1 MVIEQVELHAAA
13 GREEELLRFLAEN
26 RAVLESAKGFRS
38 FLFGRGV
45 EDPSK
50 VMLVVGWDSLED
62 HKAATQ
68 RPQFQAWSGELRG
81 FVTGASAHHFA
92 VRE

>member
-1 MVIEQVELHAAA
+1 MVVEQVELNVIA
-13 GREEELLRFLAEN
+13 GREEELLAFVAAN
-26 RAVLESAKGFRS
+26 RGVLESSKGIRS
-38 FLFGRGV
+38 FTFGRGV

-50 VMLVVGWDSLED
+50 VMFVVGWDSLED

-68 RPQFQAWSGELRG
+68 RPDFQAWSGQLRG

-92 VRE
+92 VAA